1 MKITNVD
8 AKVRTGKFFYDFS
21 FDELVEVLEEMK
33 TESVENYHTM
43 MPYAQALY
51 DHISKN
57 YATITTVSRCMSEV
71 RMSLIEELIDRV
83 LNNTVVCLPC
93 NIGDTIYVG
102 KYNTIT
108 NEFDIVTRT
117 VKNIRYDAVDN
128 AFMISDGEFYRKFGK
143 NVFLTREEA
152 ENYLNS
158 LPNE

>member
-8 AKVRTGKFFYDFS
+8 EKVRTGRFFYDFS
-21 FDELVEVLEEMK
+21 FDELVEVLKEIK
-33 TESVENYHTM
+33 TESIENYHTM

-51 DHISKN
+51 DYISKN
-57 YATITTVSRCMSEV
+57 GFVVTTLSRCMGDV

-128 AFMISDGEFYRKFGK
+128 AFMISDGEFYREFGK
-143 NVFLTREEA
+143 KVFLTREEA
-152 ENYLNS
+152 ENCLNR
-158 LPNE
+158 